1 MHTPSFG
8 GDLESHNHNP
18 EVNSTQGPQDVAL
31 QEMAEPNTIVP
42 TSDYLQTHHIED
54 LPPPKLDFTAPP
66 PYEVA
71 SKLPTYEEVQREKS
85 RLGEP
90 QISNLSPNSNPQ
102 SLAFLAIDTE
112 GHENENESGLLGTD
126 FMFFTAFLVA
136 FLFNWIGFLL
146 LMCFC
151 HTIAARYGALSGF
164 GLSLAK
170 WTFIVKHS
178 TDLASR
184 ENSWLWW
191 LIMAFGLL
199 IFVRAIIQ
207 YLNIKRGW
215 RVNQMVKLSSNCPEV
230 DGKFLYSEKPQ
241 SQLIDS
247 RGIINDFPGFLWS
260 VLKFLRSSKEGF
272 SIVKLQV
279 NASDGNRKTL
289 NYLFTKQRQSFAAKI
304 EVVLCAVKKLE
315 QILS

>member
-1 MHTPSFG
+1 MSMESRTTPQTPPTG
-8 GDLESHNHNP
+8 GGATPQLDTNP
-18 EVNSTQGPQDVAL
+18 ESNIPIAQVAIDLPVAAIGATGPSQIPL
-31 QEMAEPNTIVP
+31 PP
-42 TSDYLQTHHIED
+42 LHIED
-54 LPPPKLDFTAPP
+54 LPPPKPDFSAPP

-71 SKLPTYEEVQREKS
+71 AKLPTYEEVQREKT

-90 QISNLSPNSNPQ
+90 QINHPSQPIPPRPAPQ
-102 SLAFLAIDTE
+102 SLAFLAIDAE
-112 GHENENESGLLGTD
+112 AHDGENESGLLGTD

-170 WTFIVKHS
+170 WTLIVKHS

-215 RVNQMVKLSSNCPEV
+215 RLLSGTAQER
-230 DGKFLYSEKPQ
+230 L
-241 SQLIDS
+241 
-247 RGIINDFPGFLWS
+247 
-260 VLKFLRSSKEGF
+260 
-272 SIVKLQV
+272 
-279 NASDGNRKTL
+279 
-289 NYLFTKQRQSFAAKI
+289 LFFY
-304 EVVLCAVKKLE
+304 
-315 QILS
+315 